1 MKSDLER
8 LDDWQALCDWLE
20 DRAYNASYNP
30 HCRGAYLLT
39 GPYPARR
46 FITVD
51 DPDAAPMKIGG
62 REVRR
67 KKEIPNPEL
76 AAERERAR
84 YCRAIVRERQRL
96 GLVFWSTGHGWRLHK
111 DYQEKLDAERA
122 RLTEMQPA

>member
-1 MKSDLER
+1 MNSDLER
-8 LDDWQALCDWLE
+8 LDDWQALCNWLE

-30 HCRGAYLLT
+30 KCQGAYLLT
-39 GPYPARR
+39 GPFPARR

-51 DPDAAPMKIGG
+51 DLDAPPLIIGG

-76 AAERERAR
+76 AKERERAR
-84 YCRAIVRERQRL
+84 MCRAIVRERQRL

-111 DYQEKLDAERA
+111 DYQERLDAERA
-122 RLTEMQPA
+122 RLTEMQTA